1 MICNYN
7 MIIDF
12 ARPQKSNTIV
22 LSENDAET
30 RMCNFKL
37 LFDKEPFDMTG
48 VVSAVVHG
56 VTQSGATI
64 IDTATIK
71 QDGEGNYINEL
82 SYLLP
87 LAVTE
92 NAGNVTMTIELDGAN
107 SERITSFEYYLKTRN
122 ALYNEDD
129 VIDQEDLEGF
139 HELLIKSQQALAR
152 MEEMVE
158 RDALPNPYPLRYT
171 IDDVTIE
178 YTGEPLVEINLDDV
192 SYFGDATGL
201 VEVTEDDSAAQIA
214 VAAAESAAASAVTAD
229 EKLTEVTN
237 ITNHFEDLLPTAN
250 VVKTEGVSTITIHDQ
265 YGTTTAEVEDGLLGP
280 TPSIT
285 AVVTVDAQTGTPSC
299 TVTKSGTDEYPTL
312 TFAFSGLKGQKGDTG
327 SGSSVEWGEI
337 YGDNIGAQTDL
348 VSYIEGKTYHQIVR
362 SGITASANEQIR
374 IPAGTDTDSRI
385 STASTCVVRPICDPK
400 SDGKPYKFKSCV
412 VSNGYATITTAEAI
426 PSPGVNIGVEVINYL

>member
-48 VVSAVVHG
+48 VVSAIVKG

-64 IDTATIK
+64 IDTAEIK
-71 QDGEGNYINEL
+71 TDAQGNYINEL

-92 NAGNVTMTIELDGAN
+92 NAGNVTMTIELDGSN

-139 HELLIKSQQALAR
+139 HELLIRSQEALAR

-158 RDALPNPYPLRYT
+158 RDALPNPYPLRYKV
-171 IDDVTIE
+171 DGVTVE
-178 YTGEPLVEINLDDV
+178 YTGEPMVEIDLDDV
-192 SYFGDATGL
+192 GYLGDATGL
-201 VEVTEDDSAAQIA
+201 VEVTEDDSSAQIA
-214 VAAAESAAASAVTAD
+214 LEAAEAAAASAAVAD

-237 ITNHFEDLLPTAN
+237 ITNDFENKIPVAN
-250 VVKTEGVSTITIHDQ
+250 VVKTEGTSTITIRDQ

-285 AVVTVDAQTGTPSC
+285 AAVTVDSQTGTPSC
-299 TVTKSGTDEYPTL
+299 TVTKTGTDEYPTL
-312 TFAFSGLKGQKGDTG
+312 TFAFSGLKGAKGDTG

-337 YGDNIGAQTDL
+337 YGDNLEAQTDL
-348 VSYIEGKTYHQIVR
+348 VSYIEGKTYHRIVR
-362 SGITASANEQIR
+362 TGVTASAGGEIR
-374 IPAGTDTDSRI
+374 IPAGSDTDSRI
-385 STASTCVVRPICDPK
+385 STASTCVVRPICEEK
-400 SDGKPYKFKSCV
+400 SGGKPYKFKSCV
-412 VSNGYATITTAEAI
+412 VSNGYATITMAEAI
-426 PSPGVNIGVEVINYL
+426 ASPGVTIGVEVINY

>member
-37 LFDKEPFDMTG
+37 LFDKQPFDMEG
-48 VVSAVVHG
+48 VVMAIVKG

-64 IDTATIK
+64 IDTAEIK
-71 QDGEGNYINEL
+71 TDAQGNYINEL

-92 NAGNVTMTIELDGAN
+92 NAGNVTMTVELDGAN
-107 SERITSFEYYLKTRN
+107 SERITSFEFYLKTRN

-129 VIDQEDLEGF
+129 VIDQDDLEGF
-139 HELLIKSQQALAR
+139 HELLIRSQEALAR

-171 IDDVTIE
+171 VDGVTIE
-178 YTGEPLVEINLDDV
+178 YTGDPIKEINLDDV
-192 SYFGDATGL
+192 AYLGDATGL
-201 VEVTEDDSAAQIA
+201 IEVTEDDSSAQIA
-214 VAAAESAAASAVTAD
+214 LDAAEAAAASAAVAD
-229 EKLTEVTN
+229 EKLIEVTN
-237 ITNHFEDLLPTAN
+237 ITNDFEDKIPTAT
-250 VVKTEGVSTITIHDQ
+250 VSKSGGVSTITITDQ
-265 YGTTTAEVEDGLLGP
+265 NGTTTASVEDGALGP

-285 AVVTVDAQTGTPSC
+285 AAVTVDNNTGTPAC
-299 TVTKSGTDEYPTL
+299 VVTKTGTDEYPTL
-312 TFAFSGLKGQKGDTG
+312 TFAFTNLKGPKGDTG

-337 YGDNIGAQTDL
+337 YGDNLEAQTDL
-348 VSYIEGKTYHQIVR
+348 VNYINSKTYHQIVR
-362 SGITASANEQIR
+362 TGVTASAGGTVR
-374 IPAGTDTDSRI
+374 IPAGTDTDARI
-385 STASTCVVRPICDPK
+385 STASTCVVRPICEYK
-400 SDGKPYKFKSCV
+400 SGGTPYKFKSFV
-412 VSNGYATITTAEAI
+412 VENGSATITLAEAI
-426 PSPGVNIGVEVINYL
+426 SSPGVTIGVEVINYQ